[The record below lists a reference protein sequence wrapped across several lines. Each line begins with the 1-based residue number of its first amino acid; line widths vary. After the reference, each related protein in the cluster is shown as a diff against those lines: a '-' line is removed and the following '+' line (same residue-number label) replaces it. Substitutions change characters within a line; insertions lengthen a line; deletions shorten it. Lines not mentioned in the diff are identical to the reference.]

1 MNLATIPVQPVL
13 QLRYGGPKNKGVVVA
28 DSNHERRTVRVAL
41 SADIDVRR
49 PGDHRYRAGFVI
61 ESNPDAVKGA
71 GSCIF
76 AHLWKAPG
84 APTAGCTAMADATM
98 ERLYGW
104 LRPQAQP
111 VFVLLPEAEYD
122 RLQASWHLPVL

>member
-49 PGDHRYRAGFVI
+49 PGDHRYRAPLMDLSPDGCRVEVPVNVDPGDLLFISLPGI
-61 ESNPDAVKGA
+61 ETIEGRVRWVKD
-71 GSCIF
+71 
-76 AHLWKAPG
+76 W
-84 APTAGCTAMADATM
+84 TAGVEFEKPLHAA
-98 ERLYGW
+98 
-104 LRPQAQP
+104 
-111 VFVLLPEAEYD
+111 VFDMIRNRMNP
-122 RLQASWHLPVL
+122 R